1 MTRKEKARHTAVISG
16 GASGLGQ
23 AIAVRLARDGADIVI
38 ADVEPA
44 DETVIAVLATGQRAV
59 AVQCDV
65 SSEESVRTLAEKVRP
80 FGHCDVLVNN
90 AGVYPLCSF
99 DDMTFDEWRRVLAVN
114 LDGMFLMAKAFVP
127 EMKRSGW
134 GRIINLASHTV
145 GLMAPGAAHYI
156 TSKAGVIGFTRALA
170 SELGTSEITV
180 NAVAPGLTR
189 TPGTTKSPTTAL
201 GDTETLFAQTRERQA
216 IKRTVLPPDVAGT
229 VSFLASNESAFI
241 TGQTIVIDGGLWRI

>member
-1 MTRKEKARHTAVISG
+1 MTKREKIGHIAVVSG

-23 AIAVRLARDGADIVI
+23 AIAVRLARDGADVVI
-38 ADVEPA
+38 ADVAPA
-44 DETVIAVLATGQRAV
+44 EETVAAVKALGRRAM

-65 SSEESVRTLAEKVRP
+65 SSLESVRTLAEKAKSL
-80 FGHCDVLVNN
+80 GNCDILINN
-90 AGVYPLCSF
+90 AGIYPLCSF
-99 DDMTFDEWRRVLAVN
+99 EDMTFDEWRRVLAIN

-134 GRIINLASHTV
+134 GRIVNVSSHTV

-156 TSKAGVIGFTRALA
+156 TSKAAVIGFTRALA
-170 SELGTSEITV
+170 SELGASEITV

-189 TPGTTKSPTTAL
+189 TPGTTKSPSTAL
-201 GDTETLFAQTRERQA
+201 GDTETLFAQARERQA

-229 VSFLASNESAFI
+229 VSFLASNEAAFI